1 MRAKLRPYLEEQEI
15 THVIGLLDN
24 DIGNPLSFAV
34 AAKLKSFMLK
44 YSMGAMKPAYISTR
58 QSVEESIGMVEG
70 RDNRESIYN
79 KWKHFPQ
86 FCTPIEISQ
95 AKEFA
100 YEKDLLPSQESEEYE
115 AELMRGFTS

>member
-44 YSMGAMKPAYISTR
+44 YSMGAMKPAYI
-58 QSVEESIGMVEG
+58 
-70 RDNRESIYN
+70 
-79 KWKHFPQ
+79 
-86 FCTPIEISQ
+86 
-95 AKEFA
+95 
-100 YEKDLLPSQESEEYE
+100 
-115 AELMRGFTS
+115 